1 MIFPRAPRTRPAIP
15 ESRSSIGFALAAFCL
30 VALTACGGGSETG
43 AGQAGGGTGPAG
55 APPGAAPAAVPAS
68 LSYSD
73 IRGVIKAL
81 DDRKGRPVLLNFWAT
96 WCVPC
101 IHEMPDLAKL
111 SVEFGDGRADFLGV
125 SLDAWITGD
134 GSDTEQKVREALQE
148 AGVGYANLIYRGDQ
162 DPLVEEF
169 DMSGAI
175 PYTILY
181 APDGNPLHVWEGRVD
196 IDLLRKALDDLC

>member
-1 MIFPRAPRTRPAIP
+1 MCRFAI
-15 ESRSSIGFALAAFCL
+15 ATFCL
-30 VALTACGGGSETG
+30 IVLTACGGAETAGVGGNGQPEGTAAKPG
-43 AGQAGGGTGPAG
+43 ASRAVVPAG
-55 APPGAAPAAVPAS
+55 V
-68 LSYSD
+68 SYAD
-73 IRGVIKAL
+73 IRGIIKAI

-111 SVEFGDGRADFLGV
+111 AVEFGDGRADFIGV
-125 SLDAWITGD
+125 SLDAWISGD
-134 GSDTEQKVREALQE
+134 GSETEQKVREALQD

-181 APDGNPLHVWEGRVD
+181 APDGSPLRVWEGRVE
-196 IDLLRKALDDLC
+196 IDLLRKALDDLS